1 MDIIGWIKAL
11 FSGPPARPVAPVQGS
26 TRLAEKHKAAQAQ
39 AQVDQADYEKRRTA
53 KRAQGERKHQPMRK
67 RGKS

>member
-1 MDIIGWIKAL
+1 MDIIGWIKGL
-11 FSGPPARPVAPVQGS
+11 FSGLPAKQVAPVHGI
-26 TRLAEKHKAAQAQ
+26 TRSAEKRKAAQGQ
-39 AQVDQADYEKRRTA
+39 PQADYEKRRTA